1 MRRVAL
7 PFLDVVELNK
17 PCHVQGFF
25 APTQAERSRLAR
37 CAHKSTVP
45 YIFDLSINVLA
56 LVFSTVIGVA
66 FGYFPARNAARMDP
80 IEALRHE

>member
-1 MRRVAL
+1 MLSGLGGLVGVIIATAAS
-7 PFLDVVELNK
+7 F
-17 PCHVQGFF
+17 G
-25 APTQAERSRLAR
+25 LA
-37 CAHKSTVP
+37 AAMGVP

-56 LVFSTVIGVA
+56 LVFSAFIGVA